1 MPVASLKERLIEDI
15 VTLPEK
21 KVKEVIDFVEYLKL
35 KEDDWFIN
43 LVNKRGKL
51 AKTEKKAGKRLT
63 QLQELQKARRR

>member
-1 MPVASLKERLIEDI
+1 MGGASLKDKLIEDI

-21 KVKEVIDFVEYLKL
+21 KVKDVINFVKYLKL
-35 KEDDWFIN
+35 KEDDRFIN

-63 QLQELQKARRR
+63 QLQELQKQYK